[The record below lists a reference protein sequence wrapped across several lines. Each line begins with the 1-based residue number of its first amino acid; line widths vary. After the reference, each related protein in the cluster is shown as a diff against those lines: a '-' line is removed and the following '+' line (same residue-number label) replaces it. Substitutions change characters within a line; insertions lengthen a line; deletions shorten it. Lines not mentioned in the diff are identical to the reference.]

1 MEEERN
7 QVGRPL
13 KYHNAE
19 EMQEAIDSYFSS
31 CMIIKF
37 QGDKP
42 CKDRNGNYIFEFYR
56 PPTMSG
62 LAVALDIDRKTLLN
76 YSKKDQFLPTIRRA
90 KMKIEM
96 FTEEKLF
103 EKETCNGSKFSLSN
117 NFGWAEKQEVKASL
131 DKKLEDVL

>member
-1 MEEERN
+1 MEEQN
-7 QVGRPL
+7 TVGRPL
-13 KYHNAE
+13 KYHKAE
-19 EMQEAIDSYFSS
+19 EMQQEIDKYFSS
-31 CMIIKF
+31 CMKIKC

-76 YSKKDQFLPTIRRA
+76 YSKKDQFFPTIKRA
-90 KMKIEM
+90 RMKIEM

-117 NFGWAEKQEVKASL
+117 NFGWAEKQDINAQL

>member
-1 MEEERN
+1 MEEQN
-7 QVGRPL
+7 AVGRPL

-19 EMQEAIDSYFSS
+19 EMQEEIDKYFSS
-31 CMIIKF
+31 CMKIKF
-37 QGDKP
+37 HGDRP
-42 CKDRNGNYIFEFYR
+42 LRDANGNYIYEFFR

-76 YSKKDQFLPTIRRA
+76 YSKRDQFFPTITRA
-90 KMKIEM
+90 RMKIEM

-117 NFGWAEKQEVKASL
+117 NFGWSEKTEVQANVS
-131 DKKLEDVL
+131 KKLEDVL